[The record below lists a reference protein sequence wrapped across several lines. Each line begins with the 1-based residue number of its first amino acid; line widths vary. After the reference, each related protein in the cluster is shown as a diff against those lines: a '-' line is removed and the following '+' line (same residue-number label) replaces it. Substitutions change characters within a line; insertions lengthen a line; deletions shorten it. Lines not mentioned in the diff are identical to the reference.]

1 MLIENTAELAALCE
15 GWAKADYITVDTEF
29 MRENTFYAILCLVQ
43 VAGPDG
49 AVAIDPLAPGMD
61 LTPLYDLLAAPRPLK
76 VFHAARQDLEIFFN
90 KTGSVPT
97 PIFDTQVAAMVC
109 GFGESVGY
117 ETLAARLAGARIDKS
132 SRFTDWSRRPL
143 SERQVRYA
151 LEDVIHL
158 RTAYEKLARNLERS
172 GRASWL
178 DDEMALLSDPAT
190 YQLHPENSWKRL
202 KVRHAKPRFLAVLRE
217 IAAWREVEAQTRD
230 IPRNRIL
237 RDEALL
243 EIAGHPPRDIEE
255 LLRIRGMGRGLAEGK
270 RGQTL
275 LAAVERAMALPEDQ
289 LPSLPHYE
297 APSRNIGP
305 LMELLKVLL
314 KLRCDEEDVA
324 AKLIANTTDL
334 ERIASNDDAEV
345 PALQGWRRE
354 IFGNDALALKRG
366 ELALAAKGDKVSV
379 IRLPSES

>member
-15 GWAKADYITVDTEF
+15 GWAKAEYITVDTEF

-43 VAGPDG
+43 VAGPEG

-61 LTPLYDLLAAPRPLK
+61 LTPLYDLLAAPSPLK

-90 KTGSVPT
+90 KTGRVPA

-151 LEDVIHL
+151 LEDVTHL

-172 GRASWL
+172 GRAEWL
-178 DDEMALLSDPAT
+178 GEEMALLSDPAT
-190 YQLHPENSWKRL
+190 YQIHPENSWKRL

-217 IAAWREVEAQTRD
+217 ISAWREIEAQTRD
-230 IPRNRIL
+230 IPRSRIL

-243 EIAGHPPRDIEE
+243 EIAGHPPRNIEE

-275 LAAVERAMALPEDQ
+275 LVAVERALALPETE
-289 LPSLPHYE
+289 LPSLPHYDP
-297 APSRNIGP
+297 PSRNIGP

-324 AKLIANTTDL
+324 AKLIANTSDL
-334 ERIASNDDAEV
+334 ERIASDDEAEV

-366 ELALAAKGDKVSV
+366 ELALAAKGDKVNV
-379 IRLPSES
+379 IRLTPDV

>member
-15 GWAKADYITVDTEF
+15 GWAKAEYITVDTEF

-43 VAGPDG
+43 VAGPEG

-61 LTPLYDLLAAPRPLK
+61 LTPLYDLIAAPSPLK

-90 KTGSVPT
+90 KTGRVPA

-151 LEDVIHL
+151 LEDVTHL

-172 GRASWL
+172 GRAEWL
-178 DDEMALLSDPAT
+178 GEEMALLSDPAT
-190 YQLHPENSWKRL
+190 YQIHPENAWKRL

-217 IAAWREVEAQTRD
+217 ISAWREIEAQTRD
-230 IPRNRIL
+230 IPRSRIL

-243 EIAGHPPRDIEE
+243 EIAGHPPRNIEE

-275 LAAVERAMALPEDQ
+275 LVAVERALALPETE
-289 LPSLPHYE
+289 LPSLPHYDP
-297 APSRNIGP
+297 PSRNIGP

-324 AKLIANTTDL
+324 AKLIANTSDL
-334 ERIASNDDAEV
+334 ERIASDDEADV

-366 ELALAAKGDKVSV
+366 ELALAAKGDKVNV
-379 IRLPSES
+379 IRLTPDV